1 MVVLNNYRCI
11 MKISGRENL
20 DALNS
25 RLVFYTGFLHLNIFF
40 LPHFHF
46 NIQSRARKTKKV
58 SQGLGKL

>member
-1 MVVLNNYRCI
+1 